1 MYSNNVEKLIIRD
14 EQPDDIAVIGQITEQ
29 AFAGQVYSQ
38 QTEAKIIDC
47 LRAQNQ
53 LSVSLVAELEDQV
66 VGHIG
71 FSKVSIDGVDLN
83 WFGLGPLSVL
93 PIHQGKGLGS
103 MLVNSGLEAI
113 VAIGA
118 RGCVLLGDP
127 KFYSKFGFANCEQLR
142 MIGPPPQYFQ
152 IKALNGDIPSGIVEF
167 HTVFMEQ

>member
-1 MYSNNVEKLIIRD
+1 MYSHDVEKLIIRD

-38 QTEAKIIDC
+38 QTEAKIIDS

-71 FSKVSIDGVDLN
+71 FSKVSIDDVDLN
-83 WFGLGPLSVL
+83 WFGLGPVSVL
-93 PIHQGKGLGS
+93 PNHQGKGLGS
-103 MLVNSGLEAI
+103 MLVKSGLEAI

-127 KFYSKFGFANCEQLR
+127 KFYSKFGFATCEQLR
-142 MIGPPPQYFQ
+142 MIGPPAQYFQ
-152 IKALNGDIPSGIVEF
+152 IKAMNGDIPHGIVEF
-167 HTVFMEQ
+167 HTAFMEQ